1 MWSGEEQRW
10 SCLAE
15 VADVP
20 WQARCTDA
28 DSAQNPRT
36 FQRVWSAK
44 GIPRQALHII
54 LHGRNFVSKIK
65 GKEMMVRGAQIVKFD
80 A

>member
-1 MWSGEEQRW
+1 M
-10 SCLAE
+10 
-15 VADVP
+15 
-20 WQARCTDA
+20 DA

-44 GIPRQALHII
+44 EITRQALQII
-54 LHGRNFVSKIK
+54 IYGRYFVSKIK
-65 GKEMMVRGAQIVKFD
+65 GKEMMMRGAQSVNSD